1 MTIQLSCRR
10 LNFPPLN
17 SYAIA
22 DEIVGLSDRPSSMK
36 TDSIFYQLFHT
47 VPEILLEL
55 AGQPPQAAQH
65 YEFRSVELKQTAF
78 RIDGVLLPRP
88 TASDRT
94 VIFTEV
100 QFQSDQKLYHRF
112 FGEIFLYL
120 RQYPATYDWQG
131 ILVYPQ
137 RSLEPTESRLYQV
150 LLESTKV
157 LRVYL
162 NELGNVEEL
171 PLGLGLIRLVVEPE
185 ASTPEAAR
193 QLVERAKV
201 EPLMTSSAEVIQSIA
216 TIMVYKFTHLS
227 REEIEAML
235 GFTSQIKQSRVYQEA
250 KQEGREE
257 GREEGL
263 EKGLIESILEILRQR
278 FETVPSTIAQQLQQV
293 TEIDVL
299 KSLVRQAIVTTS
311 LDQFEQ
317 AIVVR
322 LEVNEDS
329 DHFLL

>member
-1 MTIQLSCRR
+1 
-10 LNFPPLN
+10 
-17 SYAIA
+17 
-22 DEIVGLSDRPSSMK
+22 
-36 TDSIFYQLFHT
+36 
-47 VPEILLEL
+47 
-55 AGQPPQAAQH
+55 
-65 YEFRSVELKQTAF
+65 
-78 RIDGVLLPRP
+78 
-88 TASDRT
+88 
-94 VIFTEV
+94 
-100 QFQSDQKLYHRF
+100 
-112 FGEIFLYL
+112 
-120 RQYPATYDWQG
+120 
-131 ILVYPQ
+131 
-137 RSLEPTESRLYQV
+137 
-150 LLESTKV
+150 V